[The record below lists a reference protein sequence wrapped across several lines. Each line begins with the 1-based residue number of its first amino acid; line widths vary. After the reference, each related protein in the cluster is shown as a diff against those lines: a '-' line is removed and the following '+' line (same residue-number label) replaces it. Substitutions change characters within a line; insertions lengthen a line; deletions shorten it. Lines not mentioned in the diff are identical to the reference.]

1 VTPRA
6 VKPWVG
12 RRPESM
18 PGQIVLLRLY
28 SKQDGKCACGC
39 GMVMNLERDEIDV
52 DHRVALIDG
61 GENAELNLQLL
72 LREHHRTKTKA
83 EATARSYERQH
94 KAKAF
99 RHMDKPGFQ
108 TNRNAAYRKKMDG
121 TVELRRPLS
130 RTLHT
135 TEAETE

>member
-1 VTPRA
+1 LTPRA

-52 DHRVALIDG
+52 DHVVPLIDG
-61 GENAELNLQLL
+61 GENVESNLQLL

-99 RHMDKPGFQ
+99 RHMDKPSFQ
-108 TNRNAAYRKKMDG
+108 TNRTGKFKKRMNG
-121 TVELRRPLS
+121 EVVLRA
-130 RTLHT
+130 TEGHT
-135 TEAETE
+135 NDDH

>member
-28 SKQDGKCACGC
+28 AKQDGKCACGC

-83 EATARSYERQH
+83 EATARSHERQH

-130 RTLHT
+130 RTIHT